1 MRDFIKSTLGILLLL
16 ILTSCPKIT
25 PEPKPEEL
33 PPETQEGK
41 DTFGCLVNGQVW
53 VPRVTVWVG
62 QSRLVS
68 SYHEGRLNLAARR
81 VTDRY
86 GYSENQSLNVLVVKD
101 VFSTGTFVVNSRHK
115 DGRGRFNNLITKCI
129 YETDSIQYDGL
140 VEITKLDTIN
150 HIVSGRFHFTA
161 NSEDC
166 GKVEVTEG
174 RFDVRYP

>member
-1 MRDFIKSTLGILLLL
+1 MRIFYGFLGLFLLLF
-16 ILTSCPKIT
+16 LTSCPKIT

-68 SYHEGRLNLAARR
+68 SYSAGTFNLVARKNINR
-81 VTDRY
+81 SGIT
-86 GYSENQSLNVLVVKD
+86 ENQSISIRISENALQSGNYLLNSP
-101 VFSTGTFVVNSRHK
+101 FK
-115 DGRGRFNNLITKCI
+115 DGRGHFTDLISKCI

-150 HIVSGRFHFTA
+150 QIVSGRFHFTA

-166 GKVEVTEG
+166 GKLEVTEG